1 MTTSNVTQAGA
12 PDSVPQVTDAWL
24 VIPLYNEATVVREVI
39 SQARETFPY
48 IVVVDDGSKD
58 DSARQAAA
66 AGAIVV
72 RHPVNLGQ
80 GAALQTGF
88 SYILE
93 KTNANYVVTFDAD
106 GQHSTT
112 DAAAMVAAA
121 REEELAVILGSRFL
135 QGPSPV
141 GRLKRLVLRT
151 AAAVSSRT
159 SGMHLTDAHNGLR
172 VIRRDVLVQLNLKQ
186 NRMAH
191 ASEIIRMIGA
201 TGMPWREFPVHI
213 VYTDYSRSKGQ
224 SLWNSVNILVDL
236 LFSE

>member
-1 MTTSNVTQAGA
+1 VTTSNVTQAGA

-191 ASEIIRMIGA
+191 ASEIIRKIGA
-201 TGMPWREFPVHI
+201 TGLPWREFPVHI

>member
-1 MTTSNVTQAGA
+1 M
-12 PDSVPQVTDAWL
+12 PQVTDAWL

-58 DSARQAAA
+58 DSAQAAA

-191 ASEIIRMIGA
+191 ASEIIRKIGA
-201 TGMPWREFPVHI
+201 TGLPWREFPVHI

-236 LFSE
+236 LFS

>member
-1 MTTSNVTQAGA
+1 MTTPNATRADGPA
-12 PDSVPQVTDAWL
+12 PVPRVTDTWL

-191 ASEIIRMIGA
+191 ASEIIRKIGA
-201 TGMPWREFPVHI
+201 TGLPWREFPVHI

-236 LFSE
+236 LFS

>member
-1 MTTSNVTQAGA
+1 VTQAGA

-191 ASEIIRMIGA
+191 ASEIIRKIGA
-201 TGMPWREFPVHI
+201 TGLPWREFPVHI

-236 LFSE
+236 LFS

>member
-191 ASEIIRMIGA
+191 ASEIIRKIGA
-201 TGMPWREFPVHI
+201 TGLPWREFPVHI
-213 VYTDYSRSKGQ
+213 VYTDCSRSKGQ

>member
-172 VIRRDVLVQLNLKQ
+172 VIRRDVLAQLDLRQ

-191 ASEIIRMIGA
+191 ASEIIRKIGA
-201 TGMPWREFPVHI
+201 TGLPWREFPVHI

>member
-1 MTTSNVTQAGA
+1 M
-12 PDSVPQVTDAWL
+12 PQVTDAWL

-191 ASEIIRMIGA
+191 ASEIIRKIGA
-201 TGMPWREFPVHI
+201 TGLPWREFPVHI
-213 VYTDYSRSKGQ
+213 VYTDCSRSKGQ

>member
-1 MTTSNVTQAGA
+1 MTQAGA

-191 ASEIIRMIGA
+191 ASEIIRKIGA
-201 TGMPWREFPVHI
+201 TGLPWREFPVHI

-236 LFSE
+236 LFS